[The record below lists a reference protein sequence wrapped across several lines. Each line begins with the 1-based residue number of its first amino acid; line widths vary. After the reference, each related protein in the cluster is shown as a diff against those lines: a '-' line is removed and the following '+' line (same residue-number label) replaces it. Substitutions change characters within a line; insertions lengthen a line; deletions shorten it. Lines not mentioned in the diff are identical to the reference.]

1 MESHNVR
8 NTTFWKDFFRLYRSM
23 PELWLTTSKDYRNRK
38 LKTQS
43 YELLLK
49 HMRTFDPSA
58 NIHMLKRKI
67 NNLRTSYRREL
78 RKVLDNKSALRGGL
92 DEYRPS
98 LWYFN
103 ELEFLYDLETGEA
116 QTLIEP
122 LHVAREPQQEQHAYF
137 KQADNQDVAEVSPGV
152 PTPDEELFTKLFQP
166 GDDML
171 VSEGDGDVEGVADA
185 DADDAGL
192 DGEVE
197 YETVN
202 ETRHKLDLKMESK
215 YQQQHSTSNNHNNNN
230 NNNNSSSSRI
240 SAGKQSRLH
249 PYQSGQ
255 QQQQLQAQSTSLRRS
270 IALPQMQRR
279 RRRSST
285 NDGDGDV
292 DIDIDIDEDN
302 NNNNSSSRS
311 SAIAAAGKKRRR
323 QMMLMEQQS
332 ALQSEQTESE
342 CDLIGKRMAAHFR
355 NMRPDQR
362 LFAERIISEVLV
374 FGRMNRLSLSARFLP
389 NGDVGDVYAI

>member
-1 MESHNVR
+1 MRSHCSRKRGEMTTMPHLYDDKDVMEEFISC
-8 NTTFWKDFFRLYRSM
+8 YRHFTPLWDSSSM
-23 PELWLTTSKDYRNRK
+23 AYLSKKKKAAGY
-38 LKTQS
+38 QQ
-43 YELLLK
+43 LLK
-49 HMRTFDPSA
+49 ILRRVNPEASIQDV
-58 NIHMLKRKI
+58 KRKI
-67 NNLRTSYRREL
+67 NSLRCCYRREIKKIQASYDSYEPRL
-78 RKVLDNKSALRGGL
+78 WWFHMMDFIKPVLNLNLIATTPPTPTPTSSRIKHERQSLDDSL
-92 DEYRPS
+92 DEAS
-98 LWYFN
+98 M
-103 ELEFLYDLETGEA
+103 
-116 QTLIEP
+116 
-122 LHVAREPQQEQHAYF
+122 H
-137 KQADNQDVAEVSPGV
+137 
-152 PTPDEELFTKLFQP
+152 DEELFTKLFQP